1 MSDTLA
7 NLTRL
12 FADEKAFPMLSRTVR
27 ANGRPPRA
35 DAAAQAR
42 LDVIYVG
49 CETDDATV
57 QVICWLEAPGGGI
70 ANAFDAA
77 IVDRQGKTISRERF
91 LSFDTTDAMAALE
104 VPRSIYREC
113 SVELFTAS
121 LSAGAVVLE
130 VDPIPL
136 SNFRA
141 PTKEEMRVEFHVD
154 DPAKKPGISG
164 QEIKVCYSVGSGEA
178 FDYNYKQARR
188 EDQIYLAGAGS
199 LVVPGHTFDSA
210 EVSLWMDTGGKSPE
224 YRGDAPV
231 IDCAG
236 STLTWKF
243 SDKWNQSMRENFPS
257 ISWAENVGYNLEF
270 SCKMDGDEKEINKFL
285 ITNIEQKA
293 KASYERYDLPRIR
306 IYLDCIAE
314 GSAVTMADGS
324 QKLVETLC
332 PGDSLL
338 SDDGTAVAVK
348 SIDGDAAEDA
358 AGRLTLA
365 DGRELCVTQGHV
377 AFMKEGALPAGRLKP
392 GDEILTDTGY
402 EPVKAITPVCD
413 RAYRMFSVTLE
424 RPEAKFFA
432 NGFAV
437 GDALAE
443 QKMAD
448 RDWVRESL
456 PPEWRTDYDSAL
468 KAGLLYGRR

>member
-1 MSDTLA
+1 MSDTRT
-7 NLTRL
+7 NLTRM
-12 FADEKAFPMLSRTVR
+12 FANEKDFPMLSRAVR
-27 ANGRPPRA
+27 VNGRTLGA
-35 DAAAQAR
+35 DAATQAR

-77 IVDRQGKTISRERF
+77 IVDPQGKTISRERF
-91 LSFDTTDAMAALE
+91 LSFDTTDAMATLE

-121 LSAGAVVLE
+121 LSSSAVVLE

-136 SNFRA
+136 AHFRA

-164 QEIKVCYSVGSGEA
+164 QEIKVRYSMGSGEA
-178 FDYNYKQARR
+178 FDYDYNQARR

-199 LVVPGHTFDSA
+199 LTAPGHTFDSA
-210 EVSLWMDTGGKSPE
+210 EFALWMDTGRKSPD
-224 YRGDAPV
+224 YRGEEPKIV
-231 IDCAG
+231 CSG
-236 STLTWKF
+236 STLIWKF
-243 SDKWNQSMRENFPS
+243 SDKWGQKMRENFP
-257 ISWAENVGYNLEF
+257 ITSWAENVGYNLEF
-270 SCKMDGDEKEINKFL
+270 SCKMDGDEKEISKFL

-293 KASYERYDLPRIR
+293 KASYERYDLPFIR

-314 GSAVTMADGS
+314 GSVITMSDGS
-324 QKLVETLC
+324 GKPVEALC

-338 SDDGTAVAVK
+338 SEDGTAVTVK
-348 SIDGDAAEDA
+348 SIDGDIAEDA
-358 AGRLTLA
+358 VGRLTLTG
-365 DGRELCVTQGHV
+365 GRELCVTHGHV
-377 AFMKEGALPAGRLKP
+377 AFLKEGALPAGRLKP

-402 EPVKAITPVCD
+402 ETVKEITPVCD

-443 QKMAD
+443 QKMAG